1 MSRSCASVDPAGGG
15 GIVIVLAKVN
25 AQGMCAKVGTVERQG
40 SLLQVRQLGNDGTS
54 VIQMGLL

>member
-1 MSRSCASVDPAGGG
+1 MSQSCASVDPAGGS

-25 AQGMCAKVGTVERQG
+25 AQGMCDKVGTVERQG
-40 SLLQVRQLGNDGTS
+40 SLLQVRQLGNDGTR